1 MFPLNLNH
9 CLGKNKD
16 AEYTKQSSNTE
27 VLKRGDVS
35 NIFRTSHIC
44 EEHHLFDKTKFIS
57 GVVYTKRKR
66 LITISFFCFLGFDT
80 PSYAL
85 RILFYD
91 IHAFGFFFLSNI

>member
-1 MFPLNLNH
+1 MFSLNLNH

-44 EEHHLFDKTKFIS
+44 EEHHLFDKAKFIS
-57 GVVYTKRKR
+57 RVVYTKRIR
-66 LITISFFCFLGFDT
+66 LIKVNFSVSLVLILHRTHYVFSFMAYISLFF
-80 PSYAL
+80 S
-85 RILFYD
+85 
-91 IHAFGFFFLSNI
+91 LSNI